1 MVVQIGPLRGGRTPA
16 PMDGMGKAQLAY
28 DHLRRG
34 IADGSWQSGARL
46 PTERDL
52 ARSLG
57 LARNT
62 VRRAL
67 DMLEAEGV
75 IARGVGRGTFLVN
88 GGDPHGL
95 TLPGVFDNASPAQV
109 MEVRILLEPSV
120 AEYACTRATA
130 HDLAEFE
137 RCLAGGEAAAGA
149 AEFDLWDGA
158 LHQAIVAA
166 CRNELL
172 DGICAVVNQIRSRP
186 EWGRLKER
194 GLTPERRAV
203 YEADHRAVVAALKA
217 RDTAAAREA
226 MRRHMLAVRDG
237 MFAS

>member
-1 MVVQIGPLRGGRTPA
+1 MVQIGPLRGGRTPA

-28 DHLRRG
+28 DHLRRC
-34 IADGSWQSGARL
+34 IADGSWLAGARL

-88 GGDPHGL
+88 GGDPNGL
-95 TLPGVFDNASPAQV
+95 SLPGVFDNASPAQV
-109 MEVRILLEPSV
+109 MEMRVLLEPSV
-120 AEYACTRATA
+120 AEYACTRATPS
-130 HDLAEFE
+130 DLAEFD
-137 RCLAGGEAAAGA
+137 RCLAGGENAADT
-149 AEFDLWDGA
+149 AEFELWDGA
-158 LHQAIVAA
+158 LHLAIIAA

-172 DGICAVVNQIRSRP
+172 EGMYAVLNQIRSRP
-186 EWGRLKER
+186 EWNRLKER
-194 GLTPERRAV
+194 SLTAERRAG
-203 YEADHRAVVAALKA
+203 YEADHRAIVAALKT
-217 RDTAAAREA
+217 RDTATAREA
-226 MRRHMLAVRDG
+226 MRRHVMAVRDG

>member
-1 MVVQIGPLRGGRTPA
+1 MVQIGPLRGGRTPA
-16 PMDGMGKAQLAY
+16 PMDGMGKAQIAY
-28 DHLRRG
+28 DHLRRS
-34 IADGSWQSGARL
+34 IADGSWQAGARL

-95 TLPGVFDNASPAQV
+95 SLPGVFDNASPAQV
-109 MEVRILLEPSV
+109 MEMRVLLEPSV
-120 AEYACTRATA
+120 AEYACTRATPS
-130 HDLAEFE
+130 DLAEFD
-137 RCLAGGEAAAGA
+137 RCLAGGENAATI
-149 AEFDLWDGA
+149 AEFELWDGA

-172 DGICAVVNQIRSRP
+172 EGMYAVLNQIRSRP
-186 EWGRLKER
+186 EWNRLKER
-194 GLTPERRAV
+194 SLTTDRRAG
-203 YEADHRAVVAALKA
+203 YEADHRAIVTALRT

-226 MRRHMLAVRDG
+226 MRRHMMAVRDG

>member
-1 MVVQIGPLRGGRTPA
+1 MVQIGPLRGGRTSM

-28 DHLRRG
+28 DHLRRS

-88 GGDPHGL
+88 GGDPNGL
-95 TLPGVFDNASPAQV
+95 SLPGVFENASPSQV

-120 AEYACTRATA
+120 AEYACARATA
-130 HDLAEFE
+130 SDLAEFD
-137 RCLAGGEAAAGA
+137 RCVAGSEAAASV
-149 AEFDLWDGA
+149 AEFELWDGA
-158 LHQAIVAA
+158 LHQAIIAA

-172 DGICAVVNQIRSRP
+172 DGIYAVINQIRSRP
-186 EWGRLKER
+186 EWNRLKER
-194 GLTPERRAV
+194 SLTTERRAS
-203 YEADHRAVVAALKA
+203 YEADHRVIVSALKA
-217 RDTAAAREA
+217 RDTSVAREA
-226 MRRHMLAVRDG
+226 MRRHVMSVRDG